1 MISNTINSNTF
12 FKSDALL
19 PVIMCNLGAIGAV
32 DEMRRL
38 LEVEGVDPNIQD
50 YDKRTALHLAAVEG
64 QLNMVQLLVEYGADI
79 NCKDR

>member
-1 MISNTINSNTF
+1 
-12 FKSDALL
+12 
-19 PVIMCNLGAIGAV
+19 MCNLGAIGAV